1 MLPLL
6 HCPCCPLAWFAADAS
21 GAELGAAAVCT
32 AAIEATDAMLARTL
46 AHARHPRAH
55 THHLLASPSPHT
67 THYQSTHHTPHIHE
81 LASPTSA
88 AILSSSPHP
97 HTRHGR
103 LDALSR
109 RRTRNTTQ
117 RNTTQHNSQHN
128 TTQHNHT
135 HTHMH
140 RITAPRVRGLPAA
153 YAEACVSQHTATREG
168 NLYASGPVQCLC
180 IATAWPEICVS
191 EHNHYTASN
200 LMAFT

>member
-55 THHLLASPSPHT
+55 THHSLASPSPHT

-128 TTQHNHT
+128 TTQHNTTQHNTRTHT
-135 HTHMH
+135 HT
-140 RITAPRVRGLPAA
+140 
-153 YAEACVSQHTATREG
+153 C
-168 NLYASGPVQCLC
+168 
-180 IATAWPEICVS
+180 
-191 EHNHYTASN
+191 TASPHHVCEAHLQHMQRPVFLN
-200 LMAFT
+200 TRLPGRAISMPQGQYSVYA